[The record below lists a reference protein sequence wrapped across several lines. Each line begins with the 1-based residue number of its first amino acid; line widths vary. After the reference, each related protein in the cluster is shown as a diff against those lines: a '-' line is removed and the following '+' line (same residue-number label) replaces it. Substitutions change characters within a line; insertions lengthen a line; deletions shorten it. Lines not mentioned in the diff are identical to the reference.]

1 MPSRPRAGGCW
12 PDVQAGLEVQE
23 GLSAGPAPLQLSLG
37 FPMER
42 PVPRAH
48 CCLVLSDRS
57 LNQSKN
63 GTESMVPHT
72 EFQEQKPLPQPA
84 LTGGLQVGKANVI

>member
-1 MPSRPRAGGCW
+1 MKRNQKSKKTETRFYSI
-12 PDVQAGLEVQE
+12 DIMGL
-23 GLSAGPAPLQLSLG
+23 
-37 FPMER
+37 
-42 PVPRAH
+42 
-48 CCLVLSDRS
+48 RS